1 MKRWV
6 LLEHRLSKE
15 NLKDI
20 HFDLLLE
27 DTNTCKTWRL
37 EKLPRLDGPSVSAIP
52 IAPHKL
58 YWLERNE
65 SDVSGGRGWAQRVE
79 GGFYSGDLSQM
90 ANSKVFIK
98 ICFKSKDALLEIKNQ
113 ACRIVSL

>member
-6 LLEHRLSKE
+6 LLEHRLSKQ

-65 SDVSGGRGWAQRVE
+65 SDVSGGRGWAYRVI
-79 GGFYSGDLSQM
+79 GGQFKGTLPSDSSNLIKLVLILSM
-90 ANSKVFIK
+90 I
-98 ICFKSKDALLEIKNQ
+98 LLSIN
-113 ACRIVSL
+113 